1 MTSSVRT
8 WGCRRCLPLRYRSQ
22 SLAPAYR
29 IQRRAEKIYAR
40 AGTEDDAGLIY
51 KHRWMRWRTFN
62 RLMDRANGLD
72 ADADAAFLLRL
83 FRLGVFGIEA
93 AHKLAMSDPVG

>member
-1 MTSSVRT
+1 
-8 WGCRRCLPLRYRSQ
+8 
-22 SLAPAYR
+22 
-29 IQRRAEKIYAR
+29 
-40 AGTEDDAGLIY
+40 
-51 KHRWMRWRTFN
+51 MRWRTFN